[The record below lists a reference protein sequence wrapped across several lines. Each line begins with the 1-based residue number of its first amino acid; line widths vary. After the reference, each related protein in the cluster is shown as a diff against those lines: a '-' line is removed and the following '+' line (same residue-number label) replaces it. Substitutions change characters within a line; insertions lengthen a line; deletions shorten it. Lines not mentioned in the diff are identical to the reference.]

1 MKYPTR
7 IFLRTYS
14 NSTSMKPIAMQIVA
28 RLLPILLGMLTT
40 GTAFAA
46 DANPP
51 EKMAYQGY
59 MTDTNGDPLGA
70 TAPANYDTIFR
81 IWSVLEGNAST
92 DLLWSEQQT
101 VTFDKGNFSVLLGEG
116 SDVGSYARGPLK
128 EVFQNSTA
136 SDRYIEITVTG
147 LSGGNV
153 VLVPRIKLVSS
164 PYSFL
169 ADHARTA
176 DRILGVNSSNQ
187 TVDVLKVSGE
197 NVGIGLADEVT
208 PNAQLD
214 VNGATKLRSTL
225 TVAGETTLQ
234 GQINLVGPTLVSG
247 EFSLENNLTINGGTL
262 NVTPASGQSALVL
275 SHTGDGVDHQLRVDM
290 DSEKTWIHGNSE
302 ATRLWLGGHP
312 DGGAMGVKNLRL
324 NPYGSVDFAT
334 SLRNVEPTSRP
345 HLQFKPKGAGA
356 ADWEKSWW
364 IGGIEDQS
372 PNGSHGAHF
381 GWYGGGGNGHAFF
394 GAGPLGGSGTNH
406 TLLTLTPYDNGAA
419 WFRDA
424 WYLGVQRASGDAV
437 AISPL
442 SNGLELWSHA
452 LGDLHWLGGSS
463 WQFASDVRLKEDIR
477 DAEPMMDR
485 LMQLPVR
492 RFKWKNKADDQAYD
506 LGVVAQE
513 VEPLFPE
520 LVSESSTVPTVP
532 FLPGQNDVQRK
543 SVGYGTFGLLAVK
556 GLQELKAEKDDEIQQ
571 LREALAER
579 DARIA
584 ELEAG
589 QSKILD
595 LEERLI
601 ALTAA
606 LQN

>member
-1 MKYPTR
+1 MKCPTR
-7 IFLRTYS
+7 MVLRTHT
-14 NSTSMKPIAMQIVA
+14 NLAPMKPTAPQIVA
-28 RLLPILLGMLTT
+28 YLLPILLGILTT
-40 GTAFAA
+40 NTAFAA

-59 MTDTNGDPLGA
+59 MTDSNGDPLGA
-70 TAPANYDTIFR
+70 TAPANYDTVFR

-101 VTFDKGNFSVLLGEG
+101 VTFDKGYFSVLLGEG

-234 GQINLVGPTLVSG
+234 GQVNLEGPTLVSG

-275 SHTGDGVDHQLRVDM
+275 SHTGEGVDHQLRVDM

-302 ATRLWLGGHP
+302 TTHLSLGANGSE
-312 DGGAMGVKNLRL
+312 NLRL
-324 NPYGSVDFAT
+324 NPSGAVDFAT
-334 SLRNVEPTSRP
+334 GLRNVEPTTQP
-345 HLQFKPKGAGA
+345 YIQFKPKGAGA
-356 ADWEKSWW
+356 GDWEKTWW
-364 IGGIEDQS
+364 IGGTEDQS
-372 PNGSHGAHF
+372 PNGSHSAHF
-381 GWYGGGGNGHAFF
+381 GWWGGGGNGHAFF
-394 GAGPLGGSGTNH
+394 GAGPLGGKGTNH
-406 TLLTLTPYDNGAA
+406 TLLTLTPYDDGAA

-424 WYLGVQRASGDAV
+424 WYLGVQRASGHAV
-437 AISPL
+437 AIAPL

-485 LMQLPVR
+485 LMQLQVR

-532 FLPGQNDVQRK
+532 FLPGQNDVQHK

-595 LEERLI
+595 LEERLN

>member
-1 MKYPTR
+1 M
-7 IFLRTYS
+7 
-14 NSTSMKPIAMQIVA
+14 
-28 RLLPILLGMLTT
+28 
-40 GTAFAA
+40 
-46 DANPP
+46 
-51 EKMAYQGY
+51 
-59 MTDTNGDPLGA
+59 
-70 TAPANYDTIFR
+70 
-81 IWSVLEGNAST
+81 
-92 DLLWSEQQT
+92 
-101 VTFDKGNFSVLLGEG
+101 TFDKGYFSVLLGEG
-116 SDVGSYARGPLK
+116 SQYASEPRDSLAA
-128 EVFQNSTA
+128 VFQNSTA

-169 ADHARTA
+169 ANHARTA

-275 SHTGDGVDHQLRVDM
+275 SHTGEGVDHQLRVDM

-302 ATRLWLGGHP
+302 TTHLSLGANGLE
-312 DGGAMGVKNLRL
+312 NLRL
-324 NPYGSVDFAT
+324 NPNGSVGFV
-334 SLRNVEPTSRP
+334 SRLINIEPFSQPYIR
-345 HLQFKPKGAGA
+345 FNSKGAGA
-356 ADWEKSWW
+356 ADWENPH
-364 IGGIEDQS
+364 IGGGEDQS
-372 PNGSHGAHF
+372 PNGSHSAHF

-394 GAGPLGGSGTNH
+394 GAGPLGGLGTNH

-424 WYLGVQRASGDAV
+424 YYLGVQRASGDAV

-442 SNGLELWSHA
+442 PNGLELWSHA
-452 LGDLHWLGGSS
+452 LGDLQWLGGSS

-532 FLPGQNDVQRK
+532 FLPGQNDVQHK

-595 LEERLI
+595 LEERLN